1 MAVWWMKT
9 FYGMFAQNV
18 GVKLNSAS
26 DWSTPAD
33 DVFKAGLDFATEIAS
48 PGCVE
53 GQPGEPRSPIILVV
67 ILSHG

>member
-1 MAVWWMKT
+1 MKT

-48 PGCVE
+48 PGCV
-53 GQPGEPRSPIILVV
+53 
-67 ILSHG
+67 